1 MNVTTKEV
9 FTLANSVKLST
20 RASEHGG
27 DLQSWLKSIAGTND
41 DTVERLKRHLPEAIR
56 EELTPR
62 QQQILQLH
70 YFEHLKGSEISEK
83 LGVNRSTVSRALARA
98 ENRLKRVLKYCL

>member
-1 MNVTTKEV
+1 M
-9 FTLANSVKLST
+9 ASSVKLST

-27 DLQSWLKSIAGTND
+27 DLQSYLRSIAGTND
-41 DTVERLKRHLPEAIR
+41 DAIERLKRHLPEAIR

-62 QQQILQLH
+62 QQQVLQLR

-83 LGVNRSTVSRALARA
+83 LGVERSTVSRTLDRA
-98 ENRLKRVLKYCL
+98 ESRLKRVLKYCL

>member
-1 MNVTTKEV
+1 M
-9 FTLANSVKLST
+9 KLST
-20 RASEHGG
+20 RAGEHGG

-41 DTVERLKRHLPEAIR
+41 DTVKRLKRHLPEAIR

-70 YFEHLKGSEISEK
+70 YFEHLKGPEISEK
-83 LGVNRSTVSRALARA
+83 LGVNRSTVSRTLDRA
-98 ENRLKRVLKYCL
+98 ESRLKRVLKYCL

>member
-1 MNVTTKEV
+1 MNATTKEV

-20 RASEHGG
+20 RASEHDG

-41 DTVERLKRHLPEAIR
+41 DAIERLKRHLPEAIR

-62 QQQILQLH
+62 QQQILQLR

-83 LGVNRSTVSRALARA
+83 LGVNRSTVSRTLDRA
-98 ENRLKRVLKYCL
+98 ESRLKRVLKYCL

>member
-1 MNVTTKEV
+1 M
-9 FTLANSVKLST
+9 ASSVKLST

-62 QQQILQLH
+62 QQQILRLH

-83 LGVNRSTVSRALARA
+83 LGVDRSTVGRTLDRA
-98 ENRLKRVLKYCL
+98 ESRLKRVLKYCL